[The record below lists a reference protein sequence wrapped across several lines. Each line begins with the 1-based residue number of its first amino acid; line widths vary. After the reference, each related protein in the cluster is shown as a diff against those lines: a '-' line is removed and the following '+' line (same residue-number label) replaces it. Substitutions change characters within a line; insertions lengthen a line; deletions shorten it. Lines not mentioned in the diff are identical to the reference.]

1 MDDLDLDYL
10 KEWIGKTERSSD
22 FISEGPAIQLAMTLD
37 RKKVEF
43 KTGDILPPLWH
54 WIYFLPRLRLSE
66 LKSDGHGKLG
76 QFLPP
81 VKLPSRMW
89 AGGKFE
95 FLSDFQIGEEAE
107 KCSVI
112 KEVVPKKGR
121 SGNLVFVEVEHTI
134 KGSMGGKLI
143 ETQNIVYRDLQDKGK
158 QVSSKNPVTNIPQWK
173 TEIVPNS
180 MLLFRYSALTFN
192 THRIHYDRKY
202 CMEEEGY
209 EGLLVHAPLLATLL
223 IEKAI
228 IENPGLRFQSFQF
241 QAHSPVFDEKPFFV
255 CGSKEKKK
263 LDLWVLKSDGTVGMS
278 AVASVKSRG
287 QSFDS

>member
-1 MDDLDLDYL
+1 
-10 KEWIGKTERSSD
+10 
-22 FISEGPAIQLAMTLD
+22 
-37 RKKVEF
+37 
-43 KTGDILPPLWH
+43 
-54 WIYFLPRLRLSE
+54 
-66 LKSDGHGKLG
+66 
-76 QFLPP
+76 
-81 VKLPSRMW
+81 
-89 AGGKFE
+89 
-95 FLSDFQIGEEAE
+95 
-107 KCSVI
+107 
-112 KEVVPKKGR
+112 
-121 SGNLVFVEVEHTI
+121 
-134 KGSMGGKLI
+134 
-143 ETQNIVYRDLQDKGK
+143 
-158 QVSSKNPVTNIPQWK
+158 
-173 TEIVPNS
+173 

-255 CGSKEKKK
+255 CGAKEKKN